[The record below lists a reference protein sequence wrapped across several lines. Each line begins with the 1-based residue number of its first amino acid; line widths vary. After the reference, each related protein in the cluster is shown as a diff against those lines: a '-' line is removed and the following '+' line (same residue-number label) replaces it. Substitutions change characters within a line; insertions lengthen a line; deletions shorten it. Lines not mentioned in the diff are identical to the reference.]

1 MKKLNAFSR
10 FDAEAFF
17 ADKKLQLLTVNE
29 WTDYDTHAH
38 MGLKADVVIIVDHT
52 EYPTKPGE
60 QVTNKFE
67 KLTVK
72 VKKDVLSV
80 QPNDI
85 VRLVNPVCTIY
96 GDYRNQLSITAD
108 DLELVAT
115 PTKKA

>member
-17 ADKKLQLLTVNE
+17 KDKKLQLLAVNE
-29 WTDYDTHAH
+29 WTDYDTRAH
-38 MGLKADVVIIVDHT
+38 MGLKADIVIIIDRT

-80 QPNDI
+80 KSDDI
-85 VRLVNPVCTIY
+85 VRLVNPVCTVF
-96 GDYRNQLSITAD
+96 GDYRNQLSIVAD
-108 DLELVAT
+108 DLELVTT
-115 PTKKA
+115 PKQA